1 MKNNNGKPDCYR
13 HMGKPWSFNLFYS
26 LSLIYVLSSK
36 NIDCKYCAHYWGI
49 FSVECDGVISFT
61 ATNFGKTI
69 DVKTTEDKGFFGI
82 FALFL
87 DFTIGR

>member
-1 MKNNNGKPDCYR
+1 M
-13 HMGKPWSFNLFYS
+13 
-26 LSLIYVLSSK
+26 
-36 NIDCKYCAHYWGI
+36 DCKYCAHYSGI
-49 FSVECDGVISFT
+49 FSVECDRVISFT

-69 DVKTTEDKGFFGI
+69 DVKTTDVKGFFGI